1 MIKIIK
7 KFLLIIFILGPVHL
21 SIAAGDS
28 QISDQ
33 MKHRRAVE
41 AAIWGMPLVSM
52 RGIIKSTRR
61 DLQADWNDV
70 VYFSKPMVSRHGF
83 LTANISTP
91 YVIASFNTLDGP
103 IVVEV
108 PATSNYVKLFG
119 SFVDAWEYPIADVG
133 PKGADLGKGAK
144 YLLLPPGYDGVVPK
158 SGYLVLRPDTH
169 AVYAALRPVISA
181 AVTTDQLTEY
191 VKKLRVYPLAM
202 ADNPPQTRLIDAYP
216 KKWNTLA
223 KYDLSYFEDLSDV
236 ISEEPV
242 LQRDLVMMGMLDS
255 IGIRKGE
262 PFDPD
267 ESTKKI
273 LESAITDAYAYLQ
286 YLFFDRAFVNYIEGT
301 QWSTHN
307 LSVEQAKAGWPF
319 LTQNR
324 MLLDSRANLYH
335 YATFMPKKLGGASF
349 YLMNL
354 NDSEGNPL
362 DGNSTYKL
370 HVPADIP
377 AKDFWSVIAYSTS
390 THGFIEGS
398 SRVGISSLERSE
410 LNVNKDGSID
420 IYLGPQAIAGNEA
433 NWISTGEDFWVVL
446 RLYGPQESLFNKTW
460 RLPDIEKIP

>member
-236 ISEEPV
+236 IFEEPV
-242 LQRDLVMMGMLDS
+242 LQRDLVMRGMLDS

-262 PFDPD
+262 PA
-267 ESTKKI
+267 ES
-273 LESAITDAYAYLQ
+273 
-286 YLFFDRAFVNYIEGT
+286 
-301 QWSTHN
+301 
-307 LSVEQAKAGWPF
+307 
-319 LTQNR
+319 
-324 MLLDSRANLYH
+324 
-335 YATFMPKKLGGASF
+335 
-349 YLMNL
+349 
-354 NDSEGNPL
+354 
-362 DGNSTYKL
+362 
-370 HVPADIP
+370 
-377 AKDFWSVIAYSTS
+377 
-390 THGFIEGS
+390 S
-398 SRVGISSLERSE
+398 SGLVH
-410 LNVNKDGSID
+410 
-420 IYLGPQAIAGNEA
+420 
-433 NWISTGEDFWVVL
+433 
-446 RLYGPQESLFNKTW
+446 
-460 RLPDIEKIP
+460 